1 MNTIARIP
9 RNRYFVML
17 NQDHKPNLTV
27 EIVAISTQ
35 TPEYRVS
42 KADINQLLSPQL
54 IYGVVAV
61 LVILAL
67 TQYTTKLIES
77 VTKLIESI
85 TKLIDSLIN

>member
-1 MNTIARIP
+1 
-9 RNRYFVML
+9 ML

-35 TPEYRVS
+35 TPEHRVS

-77 VTKLIESI
+77 VTKLIESV